1 MTADRSVRSARLCAA
16 VSGILFLAVLIAGG
30 VRSANEPRP
39 APMKTAPLGTE
50 IAVFASDRN
59 ALRQQE
65 IADLKE
71 IAAAPESSEAVRAAA
86 QERMMSLRRW
96 MEQEATVEAVLSA
109 RGYETPVVT
118 VHSDSVNVI
127 VRAES
132 LSRADAEVIL
142 ELTTRETGVSG
153 ANVKII
159 PIN

>member
-39 APMKTAPLGTE
+39 APMNTASPGTE

-65 IADLKE
+65 IEDLKE

-118 VHSDSVNVI
+118 VHSDSVNII

-132 LSRADAEVIL
+132 LSQADAEVIL

>member
-30 VRSANEPRP
+30 LRSASEPRP
-39 APMKTAPLGTE
+39 APSSTALPGTE

-118 VHSDSVNVI
+118 VHSDSVNII

-142 ELTTRETGVSG
+142 ELTMRETGVSG

>member
-16 VSGILFLAVLIAGG
+16 ISGILFVAVLIAGG
-30 VRSANEPRP
+30 LRSAGEERP
-39 APMKTAPLGTE
+39 APEATRTPEAE

-59 ALRQQE
+59 ALRREE
-65 IADLKE
+65 IDQLRE
-71 IAAAPESSEAVRAAA
+71 ISEDPASSDTVRASA
-86 QERMMSLRRW
+86 QERMMQLLKW

-118 VHSDSVNVI
+118 VHSDSVNIV

-132 LSRADAEVIL
+132 LTREEASVIL
-142 ELTTRETGVSG
+142 ELTMRETGVTG
-153 ANVKII
+153 GNVKII

>member
-1 MTADRSVRSARLCAA
+1 MTANRSVRSARLCAA

-39 APMKTAPLGTE
+39 APMNTALPGTE

-118 VHSDSVNVI
+118 VHSDSVNII

-132 LSRADAEVIL
+132 LSQADAEVIL